1 MLVNSFDTKFA
12 KTAEKYENLDNSFVS
27 LLKKNKS
34 FNRIFT
40 SVATNKK
47 ISKEV
52 NLRSDITGQVLNSVI
67 SQESSAKQNLYYMGD
82 IFKKDIVSS
91 EIKQFREHGIEI
103 INQLDS
109 KSFLLA
115 TDLLIKYLNLV
126 MKKNYS
132 FVFAN
137 PKIINN
143 NKFIFNKKNILKNDI
158 SNLVKIFSKKNKN
171 VPFVINYEKNF
182 FSKDYHKEIF
192 FYVYSDISKK
202 ILAQGGG
209 YKYKK
214 NNKFLKGFGFS
225 CNIDN
230 WVELI

>member
-1 MLVNSFDTKFA
+1 
-12 KTAEKYENLDNSFVS
+12 
-27 LLKKNKS
+27 
-34 FNRIFT
+34 
-40 SVATNKK
+40 
-47 ISKEV
+47 
-52 NLRSDITGQVLNSVI
+52 
-67 SQESSAKQNLYYMGD
+67 MGD